1 MIKMKYKIA
10 YIDEDDGWLN
20 QFYHTFKSDF
30 DILKIKVD
38 ESTTLENIV
47 SIVFEKGMD
56 GIITDYLLDES
67 GEVEFNGNQI
77 VDAIRDYKPHFPAL
91 MLTAHEPQAISQT
104 EDVNII
110 YGKDI
115 LDGENEKRLAILK
128 VKIKSNIDRY
138 YELITNT
145 QDRIEKLIKK
155 RNEDTLEANEEEEL
169 TKLFILMDELEP
181 EGKEMPANLIKKE
194 AITKLNTFVTQTRE
208 ILDELKRKNKE

>member
-1 MIKMKYKIA
+1 MKYKIA

-20 QFYHTFKSDF
+20 TFYQTFKNDF
-30 DILKIKVD
+30 DILKIKAD
-38 ESTTLENIV
+38 ASTTLDNIV
-47 SIVFEKGMD
+47 STVFEKGMD
-56 GIITDYLLDES
+56 GIITDYLLDET

-110 YGKDI
+110 NGKDI

-138 YELITNT
+138 YELIANT
-145 QDRIEKLIKK
+145 QNRIEELTKK
-155 RNEDTLEANEEEEL
+155 RNEDALEANEEEEL
-169 TKLFILMDELEP
+169 TKLFILIDELEP
-181 EGKEMPANLIKKE
+181 EGKEIPANLIKKE
-194 AITKLNTFVTQTRE
+194 AITKLNIFVDQTRE
-208 ILDELKRKNKE
+208 ILDELKKKNKE

>member
-1 MIKMKYKIA
+1 MKYKIA

-20 QFYHTFKSDF
+20 TFYQTFKNDF
-30 DILKIKVD
+30 DILKIKAD
-38 ESTTLENIV
+38 ASTTLDNIV
-47 SIVFEKGMD
+47 STVFEKGMD
-56 GIITDYLLDES
+56 GIITDYLLDET

-110 YGKDI
+110 NGKDI

-138 YELITNT
+138 YELIANT
-145 QDRIEKLIKK
+145 QNRIEELTKK
-155 RNEDTLEANEEEEL
+155 RNEDALEANEEEEL
-169 TKLFILMDELEP
+169 TKLFILIDELEP
-181 EGKEMPANLIKKE
+181 EGKEIPANLIKKE
-194 AITKLNTFVTQTRE
+194 AITKLNTFVDQTRE
-208 ILDELKRKNKE
+208 ILDELKKKNKE

>member
-1 MIKMKYKIA
+1 MNYKIA

-20 QFYHTFKSDF
+20 TFYQTFKNDF
-30 DILKIKVD
+30 DILKIKAD
-38 ESTTLENIV
+38 ASTTLDNIV
-47 SIVFEKGMD
+47 STIFEKGMD
-56 GIITDYLLDES
+56 GVITDYLLDET

-91 MLTAHEPQAISQT
+91 MLTAHEPQAISHT

-110 YGKDI
+110 NGKDI

-138 YELITNT
+138 YELIANT
-145 QDRIEKLIKK
+145 QNRIEELTKK
-155 RNEDTLEANEEEEL
+155 RNDDTLEANEEEKL

-181 EGKEMPANLIKKE
+181 EGKEIPANLIKKE
-194 AITKLNTFVTQTRE
+194 AITKLNTFVAQTRE
-208 ILDELKRKNKE
+208 ILDELKKKNKE

>member
-1 MIKMKYKIA
+1 MKYKIA

-20 QFYHTFKSDF
+20 IFYHTFKNDF

-38 ESTTLENIV
+38 ANTTLGNIV
-47 SIVFEKGMD
+47 STVFEKGMD
-56 GIITDYLLDES
+56 GVITDYLLDET

-91 MLTAHEPQAISQT
+91 MLTAHEPQAISHT

-110 YGKDI
+110 NGKDI
-115 LDGENEKRLAILK
+115 LDGENEKRLIILK

-138 YELITNT
+138 YELIENT
-145 QDRIEKLIKK
+145 QKRIKELTKK
-155 RNEDTLEANEEEEL
+155 RNEDALEANEEEEL

-181 EGKEMPANLIKKE
+181 EGKEMPANLVKKE
-194 AITKLNTFVTQTRE
+194 AITKLNTFVAQTRE
-208 ILDELKRKNKE
+208 ILNELKKKNKE

>member
-1 MIKMKYKIA
+1 MNYKIA

-20 QFYHTFKSDF
+20 TFYQTFKNDF
-30 DILKIKVD
+30 DILKIKAD
-38 ESTTLENIV
+38 ASTTLDNIV
-47 SIVFEKGMD
+47 STIFEKGMD
-56 GIITDYLLDES
+56 GVITDYLLDET

-91 MLTAHEPQAISQT
+91 MLTAHEPQAISHT

-110 YGKDI
+110 NGKDI

-138 YELITNT
+138 YELIANT
-145 QDRIEKLIKK
+145 QNRIEELTKK
-155 RNEDTLEANEEEEL
+155 RNEDTLEANEEEQL

-194 AITKLNTFVTQTRE
+194 AITKLNTFVVQTRE
-208 ILDELKRKNKE
+208 ILDELKKKNKE